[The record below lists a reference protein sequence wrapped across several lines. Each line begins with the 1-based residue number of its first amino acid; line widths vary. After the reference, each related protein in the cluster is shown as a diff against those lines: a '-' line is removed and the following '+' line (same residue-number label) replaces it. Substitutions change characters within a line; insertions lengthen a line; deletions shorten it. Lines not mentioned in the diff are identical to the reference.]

1 MPLLAPSGRPPRY
14 PAHGPATDL
23 LPAQRPDALPK
34 VSVAVAALSTIV
46 EWYDFT
52 LYLFM
57 ATVLSRVVFG
67 GGPDSLLAT
76 LAIFAVSYVLRPVGA
91 LLFGRF
97 GDRFGRRPVLLV
109 SMALMAAAMLGTA
122 LLPTHAQAGAVAG
135 GAFLALRCVMAFS
148 VGGEY
153 PAVSTY
159 LFEGARPGRRG
170 LVTALAS
177 MASEIG
183 VLLAV
188 AVSAIT
194 TTMLDRAA
202 LDDWGWRIPFAVG
215 ALLAV
220 ATLAA
225 RTRLGETPVFAR
237 QQATD
242 QVGEPVLFVLRTQ
255 RAGLYRTFA
264 ISALASIAYYAG
276 VIYVPTYLTSVSGF
290 PEASSL
296 WLSTAASVTVIVVA
310 PYAGAISDR
319 IGRRTTLLWLC
330 ALAVALPVP
339 MFALMSSTSAAAAL
353 CGAVVLACAAGG
365 ITAVAASAAAE
376 QFHPA
381 GRLTGLALGATAATA
396 VFGGLAPYVATLL
409 TQLTGW
415 KLLPGALVAVVA
427 LAVLPV
433 LARMP
438 ETSGKRSGPS
448 NDQGILDR
456 E

>member
-1 MPLLAPSGRPPRY
+1 MPFLAPSGRPPVY
-14 PAHGPATDL
+14 PARRPATHV
-23 LPAQRPDALPK
+23 LPAQRAEALPK
-34 VSVAVAALSTIV
+34 ASIAVAALSTIV

-76 LAIFAVSYVLRPVGA
+76 LAIFAMSYLLRPVGA

-159 LFEGARPGRRG
+159 LLEGARPGRRG
-170 LVTALAS
+170 LVAALAS

-194 TTMLDRAA
+194 TTMLDQAA

-225 RTRLGETPVFAR
+225 RTKLGETPVFAR
-237 QQATD
+237 QRATGP
-242 QVGEPVLFVLRTQ
+242 VREPLRFILRTQ
-255 RAGLYRTFA
+255 RASLYRTFA
-264 ISALASIAYYAG
+264 ISALASITYYVG
-276 VIYVPTYLTSVSGF
+276 IIYVPTYLTSVSGF
-290 PEASSL
+290 PEGSSL
-296 WLSTAASVTVIVVA
+296 WLSTIASVTVIVVA

-330 ALAVALPVP
+330 ALAIALPVP
-339 MFALMSSTSAAAAL
+339 MFALMSLNSVGAAL
-353 CGAVVLACAAGG
+353 CGAVVLACTAGG
-365 ITAVAASAAAE
+365 ITAVGASAAAE
-376 QFHPA
+376 QFDPA

-396 VFGGLAPYVATLL
+396 VFGGLAPYLATLL
-409 TQLTGW
+409 TQATGW
-415 KLLPGALVAVVA
+415 TLLPGALVAAVA
-427 LAVLPV
+427 LSVLPI

-438 ETSGKRSGPS
+438 ETSG
-448 NDQGILDR
+448 QA
-456 E
+456 

>member
-1 MPLLAPSGRPPRY
+1 MPFLAPSGRPPLVPLRR
-14 PAHGPATDL
+14 PATDL
-23 LPAQRPDALPK
+23 LPARHADALPK
-34 VSVAVAALSTIV
+34 VSIAVAALSTIV

-67 GGPDSLLAT
+67 GGQDSLLAT
-76 LAIFAVSYVLRPVGA
+76 LAIFAVSYLLRPVGA

-122 LLPTHAQAGAVAG
+122 VLPTHAQAGAVAG

-159 LFEGARPGRRG
+159 LLEGARPGRRG

-188 AVSAIT
+188 AASAIT

-225 RTRLGETPVFAR
+225 RTSLGETPVFAR
-237 QQATD
+237 QQPTGA
-242 QVGEPVLFVLRTQ
+242 GCGPLRFILRTQ

-264 ISALASIAYYAG
+264 ISALASITYYVG
-276 VIYVPTYLTSVSGF
+276 IIYVPTYLTSVSGF
-290 PEASSL
+290 PEGSSL
-296 WLSTAASVTVIVVA
+296 WLSTTASVTVIVVT

-330 ALAVALPVP
+330 VVAIALPVP
-339 MFALMSSTSAAAAL
+339 MFALMSFNSVGAAL
-353 CGAVVLACAAGG
+353 CAAAVLACTAGG
-365 ITAVAASAAAE
+365 ITAVGASAAAE

-396 VFGGLAPYVATLL
+396 VFGGLAPYLATLL
-409 TQLTGW
+409 TQATGW
-415 KLLPGALVAVVA
+415 TLLPGALVAAVA
-427 LAVLPV
+427 LSVLPV

-438 ETSGKRSGPS
+438 ETSG
-448 NDQGILDR
+448 QA
-456 E
+456 